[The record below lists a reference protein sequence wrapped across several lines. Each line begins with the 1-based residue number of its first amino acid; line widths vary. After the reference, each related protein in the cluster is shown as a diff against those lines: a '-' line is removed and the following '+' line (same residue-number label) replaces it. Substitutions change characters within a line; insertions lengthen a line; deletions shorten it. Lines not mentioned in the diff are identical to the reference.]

1 MPQQTHL
8 EIVPLGG
15 LGEFGMNLMV
25 YRHGDDCVVVDAGM
39 MFPGEEHLGVNV
51 VIPDLSFLESCG
63 TVHGIILS
71 HGHEDHV
78 GALPYLLA
86 RRDAPVYSMPY
97 TEGLIRGRLEAHEL
111 LKDCSLRRLPGN
123 GAGVEMGPFTVE
135 TIPVAHSIPQ
145 SRMIVLHTPVGTLL
159 HTADFKLDPNPP
171 DGEGSDLARLSDLGQ
186 RGVLALLSDSTNAS
200 IAGFTQGERS
210 VAMAFDRLLAASRQR
225 VIVACFSSNIQ
236 RVQLLATQ
244 AARHG
249 RRVALVGASL
259 RSQADVAQQLG
270 LLRFAPGQ
278 RVSAEQAMGLP
289 RDRVL
294 IVVTGSQGE
303 PMSALARI
311 ALDKHREIAVEPGD
325 LVVLSARSI
334 PGNEKSISRMI
345 DHVLRRGAE
354 VLTPADAPVHVSG
367 HPSRDELQQLLQLA
381 RPKFLIPIHGEYKHL
396 DAHARLGR
404 EVGMAA
410 SRVRVV
416 ESGNTIVVN
425 ERRVDVGDRVPV
437 GKIFIDGS
445 LDRVDRSLIQD
456 RRRSAEDGI
465 VVAVVAVDRDGGA
478 VSGFPEI
485 VTRGFVP
492 DADGESQVAQE
503 LKNLLIASLDEASP
517 EERANEAV
525 LRARIHTELKRFL
538 RRRTRRQPLIIP
550 VIVEM

>member
-1 MPQQTHL
+1 MPQHTHL

-51 VIPDLSFLESCG
+51 VIPDLSFLDSCG

-71 HGHEDHV
+71 HGHEDHI
-78 GALPYLLA
+78 GSLPYLLA

-97 TEGLIRGRLEAHEL
+97 TEGLLRGRLEAHEL

-123 GAGVEMGPFTVE
+123 GAGVELGPFTIE

-145 SRMIVLHTPVGTLL
+145 SRMIALHTPVGTLL

-171 DGEGSDLARLSDLGQ
+171 DGEGSDLARLSELGQ
-186 RGVLALLSDSTNAS
+186 RGVLALLSDSTNAGIS
-200 IAGFTQGERS
+200 GFTKGERS

-225 VIVACFSSNIQ
+225 VIVACFSSNVQ

-249 RRVALVGASL
+249 RRVALVGTSL
-259 RSQADVAQQLG
+259 RNQADVAQQLG

-289 RDRVL
+289 RERVL

-311 ALDKHREIAVEPGD
+311 ALNRHREIALEPGD

-334 PGNEKSISRMI
+334 PGNGKSISRMI
-345 DHVLRRGAE
+345 DHLLRRGAD
-354 VLTPADAPVHVSG
+354 VLTPEDAPVHVSG

-396 DAHARLGR
+396 HAHARLGR

-416 ESGNTIVVN
+416 ESGNTIVLD
-425 ERRVDVGDRVPV
+425 ERRIDVGDRVPV

-445 LDRVDRSLIQD
+445 LDRVDHSLIKD

-492 DADGESQVAQE
+492 DADGEGVVAQE
-503 LKNLLIASLDEASP
+503 LKNLLIASLEEASP

>member
-1 MPQQTHL
+1 MTRHDHL

-15 LGEFGMNLMV
+15 LGEFGMNLMI

-51 VIPDLSFLESCG
+51 VIPDLSFLDSCG
-63 TVHGIILS
+63 TLHGIVLS
-71 HGHEDHV
+71 HGHEDHI

-97 TEGLIRGRLEAHEL
+97 TEGLIRGRLSAHEML
-111 LKDCSLRRLPGN
+111 RDCSLRRLPGD
-123 GAGVEMGPFTVE
+123 GAAVKLGPFAVE
-135 TIPVAHSIPQ
+135 AVPVAHSIPQ
-145 SRMIVLHTPVGTLL
+145 SRMIALHTPVGTLL

-171 DGEGSDLARLSDLGQ
+171 DGEGSDLGRLAELGK
-186 RGVLALLSDSTNAS
+186 RGVLALLSDSTNAE
-200 IAGFTQGERS
+200 IPGFTAGERS
-210 VAMAFDRLLAASRQR
+210 VAMAIDRLLASARNR

-249 RRVALVGASL
+249 RRVALVGTSL
-259 RSQADVAQQLG
+259 QNHVDVAERLG
-270 LLRFAPGQ
+270 LMRFAPGQ
-278 RVSAEQAMGLP
+278 RVRAEEAMGLP
-289 RDRVL
+289 RERAL

-311 ALDKHREIAVEPGD
+311 ALARHRDVAIEDGD

-345 DHVLRRGAE
+345 DHLLRRGAD

-396 DAHARLGR
+396 HAHARMGR
-404 EVGMAA
+404 ELGMAA

-416 ESGNTIVVN
+416 ESGDVIALN
-425 ERRVDVGDRVPV
+425 ERRVDVGERIKV
-437 GKIFIDGS
+437 GQIFIDGS
-445 LDRVDRSLIQD
+445 LDRVDWSLIQD
-456 RRRSAEDGI
+456 RRRSAGDGI

-478 VSGFPEI
+478 AGGFPEI

-492 DADGESQVAQE
+492 DADGGGEVAQE
-503 LKNLLIASLDEASP
+503 ARNVLIGSLAEASP
-517 EERANEAV
+517 EERANEAM
-525 LRARIHTELKRFL
+525 LRARIHTDLKRFL
-538 RRRTRRQPLIIP
+538 RRRTGRQPLIIP